1 MASQLPAKRKVNDE
15 PITDKDS
22 KRSKLRDARSILAQ
36 TSDKALGKNGELDV
50 PSFIKA
56 REYEIKAMEAG
67 MGASRKVLASR
78 AFQELPKNMRRRTAS
93 HNVKRV
99 PKRVRARAEKEVSS
113 HNVATHSLGFND

>member
-1 MASQLPAKRKVNDE
+1 MASQLAAKRKVNDQPVTE
-15 PITDKDS
+15 KDP
-22 KRSKLRDARSILAQ
+22 KRSKLHDARSILTQ

-78 AFQELPKNMRRRTAS
+78 AFQELPKDMRRRTAS
-93 HNVKRV
+93 HNIKRV
-99 PKRVRARAEKEVSS
+99 PKRVRARAEKEVSKD
-113 HNVATHSLGFND
+113 NVATHLLGFND